1 MSTKAANRD
10 ATLAIELAIDGM
22 TCASC
27 VNRVQKKLAAQPGVL
42 EASVNLATERASV
55 RLQPDGAS
63 PDALAAVV
71 TAAGYP
77 ASVVVDRERM
87 AAEQSARQEQ
97 ERQRLKRAFLLS
109 LVLTLPVFLLEMGS
123 HMVPAIHDFVM
134 HTLGAQRN
142 AWIQGILTT
151 LVLAGPGRHF
161 FRDGLRA
168 LWQRTPDMNSLVA
181 VGSGAAWLY
190 SVVATLAPH
199 WLPEASRHIYFEASA
214 VIVTLILLGKMLE
227 ARAKGRTGAAIRRL
241 VGLQVRTARR
251 VLSDGTIEDVD
262 ISAVRTGDLLRVR
275 PGEKIPLDGVI
286 RQGESHVDESML
298 TGEPLPVSR
307 KAGDSVTGA
316 TLNTHG
322 SLDIEVTR
330 TGENTTLAQ
339 IIRMVEQAQG
349 ARLPVQALVDKV
361 TGWFVPAVMGIAILT
376 LALWM
381 LLAPSLGFDFALV
394 NAVAVLIVACPC
406 AMGLATPTSIMVGT
420 GRAADLG
427 ILFRQGDALQTLRE
441 VDTVVFDK
449 TGTLTQGKPALT
461 NIQVAEGFEEASV
474 LQMLASAQSHSE
486 HPIAHAIVQAAQA
499 RNMTFGQVDGF
510 EAISGAGLAATVDG
524 HALIAGAAKL
534 MQDRGI
540 AMDAMLAALAD
551 QWGAA
556 GNTPFYVAL
565 DGRMAALVAVAD
577 PLKDDTPAALQALHE
592 QGIRLVMLTGDN
604 QRTAEAVAAQLGIDD
619 VHAQALPADKVAVLA
634 QLKAAGKHCAFV
646 GDGINDAPALA
657 AAHVGIAI
665 GTGADIAVESA
676 GVVLMSGSLTG
687 VANAIALSR
696 ATMRNIRQNLFWA
709 FVYNAALIPLAAGVL
724 YPAYGLLMSPVF
736 AAAAMALSSVFV
748 VVNALRLK
756 AWRPQP
762 SHTAGAQA

>member
-1 MSTKAANRD
+1 MSTKAISPED
-10 ATLAIELAIDGM
+10 TLAVELAIDGM
-22 TCASC
+22 SCASC

-42 EASVNLATERASV
+42 EASVNLATERATIRVQAHES
-55 RLQPDGAS
+55 S
-63 PDALAAVV
+63 PEALADAV
-71 TAAGYP
+71 TASGYP
-77 ASVVVDRERM
+77 ASVIVDRERV
-87 AAEQSARQEQ
+87 AAEQNARQER
-97 ERQRLKRAFLLS
+97 ERLRLKRAFVTA

-123 HMVPAIHDFVM
+123 HMVPAIHDFV
-134 HTLGAQRN
+134 HHAIGAQRN

-168 LWQRTPDMNSLVA
+168 LWQRAPDMNSLVA

-190 SVVATLAPH
+190 SVVATLAPQ

-214 VIVTLILLGKMLE
+214 VIVTLILLGKLLE

-251 VLSDGTIEDVD
+251 VLPDGAIEDVD
-262 ISAVRTGDLLRVR
+262 IASIRTGDLLRVR
-275 PGEKIPLDGVI
+275 PGEKIPLDGVV

-307 KAGDSVTGA
+307 RPGDSVTGA

-361 TGWFVPAVMGIAILT
+361 TGWFVPAVMAIAILT

-381 LLAPSLGFDFALV
+381 LLAPALGFDFALV

-420 GRAADLG
+420 GRAADMG
-427 ILFRQGDALQTLRE
+427 ILFRQGDALQTLRD

-461 NIQVAEGFEEASV
+461 HMQAAEGFDETAV
-474 LQMLASAQSHSE
+474 LQLLAGAQSHSE

-499 RNMTFGQVDGF
+499 RGLAFGTVAVF
-510 EAISGAGLAATVDG
+510 EAVSGAGLAAEVDG
-524 HALIAGAAKL
+524 HTVIAGAARL
-534 MQDRGI
+534 MRDRGI
-540 AMDAMLAALAD
+540 TADPALAALAD
-551 QWGAA
+551 EWG
-556 GNTPFYVAL
+556 GNGETPFYVAI

-577 PLKDDTPAALQALHE
+577 PLKEDTPAALQALHE

-604 QRTAEAVAAQLGIDD
+604 QRTAEAVAARLGIDE

-634 QLKAAGKHCAFV
+634 RLKDQGRRCAFV

-676 GVVLMSGSLTG
+676 GVVLMSGSLGG

-696 ATMRNIRQNLFWA
+696 ATMRNISQNLFWA
-709 FVYNAALIPLAAGVL
+709 FAYNAALIPLAAGAF
-724 YPAYGLLMSPVF
+724 YPSYGLLMSPVF

-748 VVNALRLK
+748 VANALRLK
-756 AWRPQP
+756 AWRPRTRQP
-762 SHTAGAQA
+762 GAQA

>member
-1 MSTKAANRD
+1 MSTSPRASGNTA
-10 ATLAIELAIDGM
+10 LVELAIGGM
-22 TCASC
+22 SCAAC

-42 EASVNLATERASV
+42 EANVNLATERASI
-55 RLQPDGAS
+55 RFEPANIQPEQ
-63 PDALAAVV
+63 LTAAVA
-71 TAAGYP
+71 AAGYE
-77 ASVVVDRERM
+77 ATVVIDREKL
-87 AAEQSARQEQ
+87 AAEQTARHAR
-97 ERQRLKRAFLLS
+97 ERQRLTRSFIIAA
-109 LVLTLPVFLLEMGS
+109 VLTLPVFLLEMGS
-123 HMVPAIHDFVM
+123 HLIPAIHDFVQ
-134 HTLGAQRN
+134 HHLGSQLN

-168 LWQRTPDMNSLVA
+168 LWQRSPDMNSLVA
-181 VGSGAAWLY
+181 VGSGAAWIY
-190 SVVATLAPH
+190 SVVATLAPE

-214 VIVTLILLGKMLE
+214 VIVTLILLGKLLE

-251 VLSDGTIEDVD
+251 IAPDGSMDD
-262 ISAVRTGDLLRVR
+262 IDIDAVRPGDHLVVR
-275 PGEKIPLDGVI
+275 PGEKIPLDGIV

-298 TGEPLPVSR
+298 TGEPLPVAR
-307 KAGDSVTGA
+307 KAGDKVTGA

-322 SLDIEVTR
+322 SLEIEVTH
-330 TGENTTLAQ
+330 TGEDTTLAQ

-376 LALWM
+376 LLLWL

-420 GRAADLG
+420 GRAAEIG
-427 ILFRQGDALQTLRE
+427 VLFRQGDALQTLRDI
-441 VDTVVFDK
+441 DTVVFDK
-449 TGTLTQGKPALT
+449 TGTLTQGKPAMTRMHVADGQDETAVLT
-461 NIQVAEGFEEASV
+461 
-474 LQMLASAQSHSE
+474 LLASAQSHSE
-486 HPIAHAIVQAAQA
+486 HPIAHAIVQAAQQRGLA
-499 RNMTFGQVDGF
+499 LGKVSGF
-510 EAISGAGLAATVDG
+510 EAISGAGLSADVDG
-524 HALIAGAAKL
+524 HALLAGAETL
-534 MQDRGI
+534 MRQKQI
-540 AMDAMLAALAD
+540 TMDGPLVALAD
-551 QWGAA
+551 EWGRD
-556 GNTPFYVAL
+556 GDTPFYVAL
-565 DGRMAALVAVAD
+565 DGRLAALVAVAD
-577 PLKDDTPAALQALHE
+577 PLKADTPAALQALHQ

-604 QRTAEAVAAQLGIDD
+604 RRTAEAVAAQLGIDD
-619 VHAQALPADKVAVLA
+619 VHAQALPADKVAVLEE
-634 QLKAAGKHCAFV
+634 LKRAGRRAAFV

-676 GVVLMSGSLTG
+676 SVVLMSGSLGG

-709 FVYNAALIPLAAGVL
+709 FAYNAALIPLAAGL
-724 YPAYGLLMSPVF
+724 FYPAYGILMSPVF

-748 VVNALRLK
+748 VANALRLK
-756 AWRPQP
+756 AWHPALANP
-762 SHTAGAQA
+762 GDPA

>member
-134 HTLGAQRN
+134 HTLGTQRN

-461 NIQVAEGFEEASV
+461 NIQVAEDFEETSV

-534 MQDRGI
+534 MQERGI